1 MIDTEHLLRDI
12 DAIRQKA
19 PLVHNITNFVV
30 MNNTANALLALGA
43 SPVMAHAPEEVA
55 EMAAMASAVVLNMGT
70 LSECWVEA
78 MLLAGQ
84 SALEHNVPIVFD
96 PVGLGAT
103 SYRNQTARRI
113 FKQFT
118 PSIIR
123 GNASEIMALAA
134 ELFDTQQQIK
144 TKGVDSTTAS
154 DNAIETAQTLAQQ
167 LGTVIAISGAEDFI
181 TDGKSVHSLKNGSP
195 MMARVT
201 GMGCT
206 ASAITG
212 AFAGINSDMLEA
224 AAHAMAVMG
233 IAGEL
238 ATLQSKGP
246 GSLQVNFL
254 DQLYTLTPKSIINTL
269 KQ

>member
-154 DNAIETAQTLAQQ
+154 DNAIETA
-167 LGTVIAISGAEDFI
+167 
-181 TDGKSVHSLKNGSP
+181 
-195 MMARVT
+195 
-201 GMGCT
+201 
-206 ASAITG
+206 
-212 AFAGINSDMLEA
+212 
-224 AAHAMAVMG
+224 
-233 IAGEL
+233 
-238 ATLQSKGP
+238 
-246 GSLQVNFL
+246 
-254 DQLYTLTPKSIINTL
+254 
-269 KQ
+269 